1 MSTVTLE
8 TLSRKRIIYLGLYF
22 GGALLLVLAAGL
34 WWSRV
39 SVNPERVF
47 WTTVK
52 NGMSTEGVTLTVAN
66 NDGDTKDEQVIQYS
80 LGNEN
85 KVHEV
90 RTTTQG
96 KNVVKTEW
104 IGTASKTYTRY
115 TDIQSEQSKGKTK
128 DILGVWADSTS
139 AQSGVQLLPQVALGF
154 ALPLGAVPMPIG
166 SIDNQAR
173 DKIVHDMKSR
183 SLYQVSYDKVKKE
196 SKNGKLYYTYDVSM
210 QPALYLTIMKNFASA
225 AGSKA
230 LDSVEPSQY
239 ANSSMV
245 SLKLTVDAHAK
256 QLVKVVN
263 EEQKYSEAYSGH
275 GVAVTID
282 EPQKAISLTELQKRL
297 SVLQSK

>member
-1 MSTVTLE
+1 MSTVTFE
-8 TLSRKRIIYLGLYF
+8 TLSQKRTTYLGLYL
-22 GGALLLVLAAGL
+22 GGALLLLLAVGL
-34 WWSRV
+34 WWAKV

-52 NGMSTEGVTLTVAN
+52 NSMSSEGVTLTVASDS
-66 NDGDTKDEQVIQYS
+66 DGTKDEQVIQYS
-80 LGNEN
+80 MGNEN
-85 KVHEV
+85 KLHEI

-104 IGTASKTYTRY
+104 IGTSSKTYTRY
-115 TDIQSEQSKGKTK
+115 TDIQSEESKGKTK
-128 DILGVWADSTS
+128 DIIGVWADSSS

-154 ALPLGAVPMPIG
+154 ALPLGAVPMPMG
-166 SIDNQAR
+166 SISNQAR

-196 SKNGKLYYTYDVSM
+196 TKDGKLYYTYDVSM
-210 QPALYLTIMKNFASA
+210 QPALYLTIMKNFATA

-230 LDSVEPSQY
+230 LDNVEPSQY
-239 ANSSMV
+239 ANSEMV

-263 EEQKYSEAYSGH
+263 ESQNYSETYSGH
-275 GVAVTID
+275 GVAVTVD
-282 EPQKAISLTELQKRL
+282 EPQKVISLTELQKRL